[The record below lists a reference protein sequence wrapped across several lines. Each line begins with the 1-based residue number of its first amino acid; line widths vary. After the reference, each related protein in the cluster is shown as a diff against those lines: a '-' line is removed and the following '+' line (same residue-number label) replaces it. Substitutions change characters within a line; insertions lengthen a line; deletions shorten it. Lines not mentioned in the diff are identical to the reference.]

1 MIGGRDFR
9 AVDTNVSNMKE
20 GAIIEKSLTPPVD
33 ATPNPEVNNQAFEE
47 SVNTHMLVGLD
58 RNRPYIRSNTI
69 LLFVLFFVGGGCFC
83 TLDFGPIVRV
93 VRSISCSPMFK
104 FKTAGNIV
112 RDVRDVRGI

>member
-47 SVNTHMLVGLD
+47 SVNTHMPVGLD

-69 LLFVLFFVGGGCFC
+69 LFTGGGRFC
-83 TLDFGPIVRV
+83 TLKFRPIVRA
-93 VRSISCSPMFK
+93 VRSI
-104 FKTAGNIV
+104 
-112 RDVRDVRGI
+112 